1 MSKPAL
7 PARKTPGS
15 WVQTDRKTH
24 ELWAQLSVQSPKA
37 GALLH
42 LLAARVG
49 EHNAVVM
56 SHAIMADLLGCSRD
70 TIKRALAELRAR
82 NWLEVRQLTSTG
94 TANAYVLNDRVAW
107 TQARDGLR
115 YSLFSAAVVV
125 SADVQPDRDELGDQ
139 PPLRKLPR
147 MLEGERQVAA
157 GEGLPPPSEPSLPG
171 LEVDLPT
178 LRDREPRE
186 EPVAI
191 GAVMPRLDLIA
202 PQEDGE

>member
-1 MSKPAL
+1 MTKEAL

-24 ELWAQLSVQSPKA
+24 EAWAQLSVRSPKA

-49 EHNAVVM
+49 DHNAVVM
-56 SHAIMADLLGCSRD
+56 SHKVMAKLLGCSVD
-70 TIKRALAELRAR
+70 TIKRALTELRAG
-82 NWLEVRQLTSTG
+82 NWLEVRQITSTG

-115 YSLFSAAVVV
+115 YSLFSAAVVI
-125 SADVQPDRDELGDQ
+125 SEEEQPDRAELGDQ
-139 PPLRKLPR
+139 APLRKLPR
-147 MLEGERQVAA
+147 VFEGERQLAA
-157 GEGLPPPSEPSLPG
+157 GDGLPPPSEPSIPG
-171 LEVDLPT
+171 LEPDLPMM
-178 LRDREPRE
+178 REREPRD

-191 GAVMPRLDLIA
+191 GALLGRFA
-202 PQEDGE
+202 PDHDTEE